1 MAYINQ
7 LSAPA
12 LGWIQEKIL
21 KARYYISEHVIRFIV
36 NGKIS
41 IWEIEAAID
50 SGIIVEVRSN
60 RLKQECSLVRGRT
73 KDNIV
78 WVLCAKCN
86 DGRLAILLIYVATP
100 PRWEEFDRVQIEEDQ
115 VMPDQNNRCF
125 FCGGEI
131 KSIVVGNFD
140 YRLEGELFVVK
151 NVPAGLCL
159 ECGEKYVSAHTAKK
173 INQLVESGNFKGTER
188 VRVVA
193 YQ

>member
-78 WVLCAKCN
+78 SVLCAKCN